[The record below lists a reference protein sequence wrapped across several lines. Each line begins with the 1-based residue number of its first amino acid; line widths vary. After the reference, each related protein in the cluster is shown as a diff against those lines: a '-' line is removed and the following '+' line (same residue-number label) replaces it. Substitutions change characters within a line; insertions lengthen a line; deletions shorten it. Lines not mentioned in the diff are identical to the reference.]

1 MSLTEHTRKYGKS
14 VGRGEVFTSAVEV
27 RQWHVSKGNSVAT
40 ISIDE
45 TKEAEESR
53 PVLPESL
60 ESIPKADYFPTQR
73 HRWNTNEEIASIL
86 ISFDRHEDWL
96 SKEVKIRPKSGS
108 MLLYSRKRVR
118 YRRDGYCWKKRKDG
132 KTTREDHMKLKVQ
145 GTECIYGCYVHS
157 AILPTFHRRCY
168 WLLQNP
174 DIVLVHYLNVPYSD
188 DNKLLV
194 TPSLS
199 YCADKKEWTKEELVS
214 QLKPMFYS
222 ENEPDLNNEL
232 EISTAETVETI
243 VQQLME
249 KQRAKSTVRT
259 HECACDNTPKS
270 NATVPDNK
278 KCSHTLHR
286 IISPKSH
293 SRSVVATVTTASSST
308 GTSSTT
314 TQVVTTAT
322 TVPTTHSSSTKEET
336 VTKRTSVTSNVTVAS
351 CTPRPGSVIL
361 APCRPLIQDGKQT
374 EVAITTAQGSSGSSA
389 AATSLILNLS
399 QLQGGGGLLILNSAT
414 AATGVGLASAS
425 VTPVTFLCGQETSTA
440 AAVRSITTAQAL
452 ASAMDTSDSPST
464 PLRQTRI
471 KSQTVKSELEE
482 GLESALKSD
491 VNFSHVPTNKDPDL
505 CSVMEELSSSEQK
518 DLPLNLFEDTLA
530 MSHDDIQRTLSANL
544 PPPKYIIPDTH
555 TRISVKLEPHHSDTD
570 PVDLNPMDFIDNDI
584 STPDEEVFNMDTFD
598 ILSDLPNLD
607 DLNPD
612 LAPSSGLSSS
622 SSSTPVSTGS
632 LAAMKT
638 NHSPHS
644 AMDYREGTANITDY
658 SPDWCY
664 TEGGVK
670 VLVTGPWYSSSSPYT
685 ILFDGVS
692 VPTTLVQSGVLRCF
706 SPAHETGMVSLQVA
720 CEGFVISN
728 SVSFE
733 YRQRQ
738 STSNS
743 KSEDWF
749 AVEESTLKLSLLERL
764 EMMESKLSF
773 SLDSSG
779 SSSGCGLLQTSGDK
793 QRSFEDRLVSLCQRL
808 MTASWNHQDDS
819 SPLMTSTCTDLT
831 LLHLAAALG
840 FSRLVCT
847 LLHWRAENP
856 SLILESEVDAMSK
869 DKHGRTPL
877 MWSCALGYQEVTHLL
892 YQWNRAALKVA
903 DNQGYTPLL
912 LASQRGHV
920 ELVDQIEKLEK
931 YEIPRLSNKS
941 IDSDVPA
948 NRSIPE
954 ADIELP
960 LKGRCSSDLPIFS
973 TNAAPT
979 TLSTKSAVSEDCHP
993 KLTRQSSLSNSGH
1006 PNSENLEPPKLESQ
1020 AYNPRISESSSLIN
1034 FCLNNQNSTN
1044 AFRHERY
1051 NLINSRLKKD
1061 MATSPPNLIEKAG
1074 GELNKSPYIDVVG
1087 ISDEEL
1093 DGQYSTAATEG
1104 SALSSRRDSCSSCDL
1119 NLPLNN
1125 EADNRVLTLAEHI
1138 IAAMP
1143 DRIKATANTDSEDLP
1158 LRSHEDFSDGDNKL
1172 PSLSM
1177 NQNPPDLE
1185 MCPLDDSPPPLLN
1198 EEFNFD
1204 HTYRYCEVSTPAS
1217 SLSPASSSCLQSPG
1231 SFTLDSPSPPPTT
1244 ADFCEFFQAS
1254 GKIMEKDFS
1263 KLTLS
1268 DKEQRELYEAAKI
1281 IQKAY
1286 RSYKGRKR
1294 QEEQEKEKAA
1304 ATLIQTYYRRY
1315 KQYMYYK
1322 QMTKAAQLIQSQFRN
1337 YCEHKRFKKWK
1348 ESDADCISPA
1358 LGSSP
1363 SSTGPSAASLHS
1375 LYWTLAES
1383 ERRLNS
1389 SREGTPT
1396 SSTLKRTYS
1405 QRRQHQAARKIQQF
1419 LRQSKNK
1426 LQRERALAAE
1436 KEKQL
1441 VETQNLQPLHLK
1453 YQEQLS
1459 DKNNTSELNDDD
1471 AKCDPTENRK

>member
-1 MSLTEHTRKYGKS
+1 MSNTKQAKLPTKNVIQGTLFATPAQLRQWTILKPS
-14 VGRGEVFTSAVEV
+14 SATSAPP
-27 RQWHVSKGNSVAT
+27 QPPPNP
-40 ISIDE
+40 
-45 TKEAEESR
+45 KEAEESR

-60 ESIPKADYFPTQR
+60 ESIPKADYFPNQR
-73 HRWNTNEEIASIL
+73 HRWNTNEEIASLL
-86 ISFDRHEDWL
+86 ISFERHEDWL

-232 EISTAETVETI
+232 EISVSLKTAETVEAI

-249 KQRAKSTVRT
+249 KQRAKSNART
-259 HECACDNTPKS
+259 HECACDNAPKGSTPG
-270 NATVPDNK
+270 TDK
-278 KCSHTLHR
+278 KCSHTFHR
-286 IISPKSH
+286 IISPKTH
-293 SRSVVATVTTASSST
+293 SRGVLAAVSTASVNST
-308 GTSSTT
+308 TLSTT
-314 TQVVTTAT
+314 TATPASSTAT
-322 TVPTTHSSSTKEET
+322 TVLTTHTTSVKSEET
-336 VTKRTSVTSNVTVAS
+336 PIKRATVAATVAVS
-351 CTPRPGSVIL
+351 GVTPRPGSVIL
-361 APCRPLIQDGKQT
+361 APCRPILQDGKH
-374 EVAITTAQGSSGSSA
+374 EVAITTGNHGSSGGST

-399 QLQGGGGLLILNSAT
+399 QLQGGGGLLILNSA
-414 AATGVGLASAS
+414 AAASSVGLTSAS
-425 VTPVTFLCGQETSTA
+425 VTPVTFLCGQDTNA
-440 AAVRSITTAQAL
+440 ATTVRSITTHTL
-452 ASAMDTSDSPST
+452 HNAMDTSDGTNTLKP
-464 PLRQTRI
+464 
-471 KSQTVKSELEE
+471 VKKQAQNVKAEVEE
-482 GLESALKSD
+482 GLECALKRD
-491 VNFSHVPTNKDPDL
+491 VHFSNVPTSKDPDL
-505 CSVMEELSSSEQK
+505 CSVMDELSSETK
-518 DLPLNLFEDTLA
+518 DLPLNLFEDSLA
-530 MSHDDIQRTLSANL
+530 MSQDDIQRTLLANM
-544 PPPKYIIPDTH
+544 PPPKYVVQDSNPH
-555 TRISVKLEPHHSDTD
+555 ISVKIESPHPADNVI
-570 PVDLNPMDFIDNDI
+570 VDLNPMDFIDNDM

-622 SSSTPVSTGS
+622 SSSTPVSNS
-632 LAAMKT
+632 SFAAKT
-638 NHSPHS
+638 NHS

-692 VPTTLVQSGVLRCF
+692 VPTTLVQSGVLRCY
-706 SPAHETGMVSLQVA
+706 SPAHETGLVTLQVA

-728 SVSFE
+728 SVFFE

-738 STSNS
+738 STTNV

-749 AVEESTLKLSLLERL
+749 SVEDSTLKLSLLERL
-764 EMMESKLSF
+764 EIMETKLTF
-773 SLDSSG
+773 SLDSSAA
-779 SSSGCGLLQTSGDK
+779 GLTTNSVVQNVSDEQK
-793 QRSFEDRLVSLCQRL
+793 SFEDRLVTLCQKF
-808 MTASWNHQDDS
+808 MTGSWTRHDDV
-819 SPLMTSTCTDLT
+819 SPMLTTTCSDLT

-847 LLHWRAENP
+847 LLHWRNENS
-856 SLILESEVDAMSK
+856 SLMLETEVDAMSQ
-869 DKHGRTPL
+869 DKRGCTPL
-877 MWSCALGYQEVTHLL
+877 MWACALGFTDVALLL
-892 YQWNRAALKVA
+892 YQWNRAAIKVS
-903 DNQGYTPLL
+903 NNRGVTPLSV
-912 LASQRGHV
+912 AAERGHDMLV
-920 ELVDQIEKLEK
+920 EQLEKLE
-931 YEIPRLSNKS
+931 RSQTQQLSGNKS
-941 IDSDVPA
+941 TESELSSSLKIEDSNLGISLKSSSLDQMLMNPTSSSTVKMSTSSPKDSQSVAAQGTSSSTVSFSNSDVLD
-948 NRSIPE
+948 N
-954 ADIELP
+954 
-960 LKGRCSSDLPIFS
+960 
-973 TNAAPT
+973 
-979 TLSTKSAVSEDCHP
+979 
-993 KLTRQSSLSNSGH
+993 
-1006 PNSENLEPPKLESQ
+1006 PNLESQ
-1020 AYNPRISESSSLIN
+1020 SYSLHLNESSFLS
-1034 FCLNNQNSTN
+1034 FLNVLQG
-1044 AFRHERY
+1044 
-1051 NLINSRLKKD
+1051 NSRDVNVNQSKTKKELSSSSSSS
-1061 MATSPPNLIEKAG
+1061 TLIENNEKNKACTSNMMSDITASDD
-1074 GELNKSPYIDVVG
+1074 EL
-1087 ISDEEL
+1087 E
-1093 DGQYSTAATEG
+1093 GQFSTAATEG
-1104 SALSSRRDSCSSCDL
+1104 STMSSRRDSCSSCDL
-1119 NLPLNN
+1119 NLPLNSD
-1125 EADNRVLTLAEHI
+1125 ADNRVLTLAEHI

-1143 DRIKATANTDSEDLP
+1143 DRIKASANTDPEDVHF
-1158 LRSHEDFSDGDNKL
+1158 RSSEDFSESENRG
-1172 PSLSM
+1172 LSSG
-1177 NQNPPDLE
+1177 QNPPDLE
-1185 MCPLDDSPPPLLN
+1185 MCSVDDSPPPLLN

-1204 HTYRYCEVSTPAS
+1204 HSYRYCETNTPVS

-1268 DKEQRELYEAAKI
+1268 DREQRELYEAAKI

-1363 SSTGPSAASLHS
+1363 SSVAGPSAASLQS

-1383 ERRLNS
+1383 ERRLSS

-1419 LRQSKNK
+1419 LRQSKNNSVWDYFQGK
-1426 LQRERALAAE
+1426 AIAERTCISCRKREA
-1436 KEKQL
+1436 
-1441 VETQNLQPLHLK
+1441 TGG
-1453 YQEQLS
+1453 S
-1459 DKNNTSELNDDD
+1459 SESS
-1471 AKCDPTENRK
+1471 ASAPKIPGTAF

>member
-1 MSLTEHTRKYGKS
+1 MFKS
-14 VGRGEVFTSAVEV
+14 NRELKPGFHQKQCGEAKESE
-27 RQWHVSKGNSVAT
+27 
-40 ISIDE
+40 E
-45 TKEAEESR
+45 TR

-60 ESIPKADYFPTQR
+60 ESIPKADYFPNQR
-73 HRWNTNEEIASIL
+73 HRWNTNEEIASLL
-86 ISFDRHEDWL
+86 ISFERHEDWL

-168 WLLQNP
+168 WLLQAKSGYSFSSLP
-174 DIVLVHYLNVPYSD
+174 KCPISD

-232 EISTAETVETI
+232 EISTAETVEAI

-249 KQRAKSTVRT
+249 KQRAKSTART
-259 HECACDNTPKS
+259 HECACDNVPKGNTPGS
-270 NATVPDNK
+270 EK
-278 KCSHTLHR
+278 KCSHTTFHR
-286 IISPKSH
+286 IISPKTH
-293 SRSVVATVTTASSST
+293 SRGVLAAVSTASANSTTAT
-308 GTSSTT
+308 TTATPASSTT
-314 TQVVTTAT
+314 TTALTTN
-322 TVPTTHSSSTKEET
+322 STSIKSEDVLGE
-336 VTKRTSVTSNVTVAS
+336 KGYNCS
-351 CTPRPGSVIL
+351 CFRRSHG
-361 APCRPLIQDGKQT
+361 
-374 EVAITTAQGSSGSSA
+374 SGSGS

-399 QLQGGGGLLILNSAT
+399 QLQGGGGLLILNSA
-414 AATGVGLASAS
+414 AAASSVGLTSAS
-425 VTPVTFLCGQETSTA
+425 VTPVTFLCGQDSTA
-440 AAVRSITTAQAL
+440 TTVRSITTHTL
-452 ASAMDTSDSPST
+452 HNAMDTSDSPT
-464 PLRQTRI
+464 IL
-471 KSQTVKSELEE
+471 KSAKKQSQNVKVEVEE
-482 GLESALKSD
+482 GLECALKRD
-491 VNFSHVPTNKDPDL
+491 VHFSNVPNTKDPDL
-505 CSVMEELSSSEQK
+505 CSVMEELSSETK
-518 DLPLNLFEDTLA
+518 DLPLNLFEDSLA
-530 MSHDDIQRTLSANL
+530 MSQDDIQRTLLANM
-544 PPPKYIIPDTH
+544 PPPKYVVQDSNPH
-555 TRISVKLEPHHSDTD
+555 ISVKIESPHASDNVI
-570 PVDLNPMDFIDNDI
+570 VDLNPMDFIDNDI

-622 SSSTPVSTGS
+622 SSSTPVSNS
-632 LAAMKT
+632 SFAAKT
-638 NHSPHS
+638 NHS

-692 VPTTLVQSGVLRCF
+692 VPTTLVQSGVLRCY
-706 SPAHETGMVSLQVA
+706 SPAHETGLVTLQVA

-728 SVSFE
+728 SVFFE

-738 STSNS
+738 SATNV

-749 AVEESTLKLSLLERL
+749 FVEDSTLKLSLLERL
-764 EMMESKLSF
+764 EIMETKLTF
-773 SLDSSG
+773 SLDSS
-779 SSSGCGLLQTSGDK
+779 SAGLTTNSVVQNASDEQK
-793 QRSFEDRLVSLCQRL
+793 SFEDRLVTLCQKF
-808 MTASWNHQDDS
+808 MTGSWTRHDDV
-819 SPLMTSTCTDLT
+819 SPMLTTTCSDLT

-847 LLHWRAENP
+847 LLHWRNENS
-856 SLILESEVDAMSK
+856 SLMLEREVDAMSQ
-869 DKHGRTPL
+869 DKRGCTPL
-877 MWSCALGYQEVTHLL
+877 MWACALGFTDVALLL
-892 YQWNRAALKVA
+892 YQWNRAAIKVS
-903 DNQGYTPLL
+903 NNRGVTPLSI
-912 LASQRGHV
+912 ASERGH
-920 ELVDQIEKLEK
+920 EMLVDQLEKLEHSQTQH
-931 YEIPRLSNKS
+931 LSASKS
-941 IDSDVPA
+941 AESELSSSLKIEDSDMGA
-948 NRSIPE
+948 S
-954 ADIELP
+954 
-960 LKGRCSSDLPIFS
+960 LKS
-973 TNAAPT
+973 
-979 TLSTKSAVSEDCHP
+979 
-993 KLTRQSSLSNSGH
+993 SSLDQILMNPTSSSTAQMSTSSPKVSQSIAVQETSPSTASFSNSDVLDN
-1006 PNSENLEPPKLESQ
+1006 PNLESQ
-1020 AYNPRISESSSLIN
+1020 SYSLHLNESSFLSFLNVLQASSRDVNVNQSKTKKELSSSSSLVE
-1034 FCLNNQNSTN
+1034 NNEKNKTT
-1044 AFRHERY
+1044 A
-1051 NLINSRLKKD
+1051 NLISD
-1061 MATSPPNLIEKAG
+1061 IIASDD
-1074 GELNKSPYIDVVG
+1074 EL
-1087 ISDEEL
+1087 E
-1093 DGQYSTAATEG
+1093 GQFSTAATEG
-1104 SALSSRRDSCSSCDL
+1104 STISSRRYW
-1119 NLPLNN
+1119 
-1125 EADNRVLTLAEHI
+1125 V
-1138 IAAMP
+1138 
-1143 DRIKATANTDSEDLP
+1143 
-1158 LRSHEDFSDGDNKL
+1158 
-1172 PSLSM
+1172 
-1177 NQNPPDLE
+1177 
-1185 MCPLDDSPPPLLN
+1185 
-1198 EEFNFD
+1198 
-1204 HTYRYCEVSTPAS
+1204 YCETSTPVS

-1268 DKEQRELYEAAKI
+1268 DREQRELYEAAKI

-1363 SSTGPSAASLHS
+1363 SSVAGPSAASLQS

-1383 ERRLNS
+1383 ERRLSS

-1441 VETQNLQPLHLK
+1441 GEAQSLQPLRLK
-1453 YQEQLS
+1453 YQEQPSDKRLLS
-1459 DKNNTSELNDDD
+1459 DLKTP
-1471 AKCDPTENRK
+1471 KCDMDNT

>member
-1 MSLTEHTRKYGKS
+1 MVNFQSDAMRSERRANRRVTT
-14 VGRGEVFTSAVEV
+14 
-27 RQWHVSKGNSVAT
+27 
-40 ISIDE
+40 
-45 TKEAEESR
+45 
-53 PVLPESL
+53 
-60 ESIPKADYFPTQR
+60 
-73 HRWNTNEEIASIL
+73 EIASLL
-86 ISFDRHEDWL
+86 ISFERHEDWL

-145 GTECIYGCYVHS
+145 GTE
-157 AILPTFHRRCY
+157 
-168 WLLQNP
+168 NP

-232 EISTAETVETI
+232 EISTAETVEAI

-249 KQRAKSTVRT
+249 KQRAKSTART
-259 HECACDNTPKS
+259 HECACDNTPKGNTPGS
-270 NATVPDNK
+270 EK
-278 KCSHTLHR
+278 KCSHTTFHR
-286 IISPKSH
+286 IISPKTH
-293 SRSVVATVTTASSST
+293 SRGVLAAVSTASANSTTAT
-308 GTSSTT
+308 TTATPASSTT
-314 TQVVTTAT
+314 TTALTTNSTSIKSEDVPVKRAT
-322 TVPTTHSSSTKEET
+322 TVAVSG
-336 VTKRTSVTSNVTVAS
+336 V
-351 CTPRPGSVIL
+351 TPRPGSVIL
-361 APCRPLIQDGKQT
+361 APCRPILQDGKH
-374 EVAITTAQGSSGSSA
+374 EVALTTGNHGSGSGS

-399 QLQGGGGLLILNSAT
+399 QLQGGGGLLILNSA
-414 AATGVGLASAS
+414 AAASSVGLTSAS
-425 VTPVTFLCGQETSTA
+425 VTPVTFLCGQDSTA
-440 AAVRSITTAQAL
+440 TTVRSITTHTL
-452 ASAMDTSDSPST
+452 HNAMDTSDSPTILKST
-464 PLRQTRI
+464 KKQ
-471 KSQTVKSELEE
+471 SQNVKAEVEE
-482 GLESALKSD
+482 GLECALKRD
-491 VNFSHVPTNKDPDL
+491 VHFSNVPNTKDPDL
-505 CSVMEELSSSEQK
+505 CSVMEELSSETK
-518 DLPLNLFEDTLA
+518 DLPLNLFEDSLA
-530 MSHDDIQRTLSANL
+530 MSQDDIQRTLLANM
-544 PPPKYIIPDTH
+544 PPPKYVVQDSNPH
-555 TRISVKLEPHHSDTD
+555 ISVKIESPHASDNVI
-570 PVDLNPMDFIDNDI
+570 VDLNPMDFIDNDI

-622 SSSTPVSTGS
+622 SSSTPVSNS
-632 LAAMKT
+632 SFAAKT
-638 NHSPHS
+638 NHS

-692 VPTTLVQSGVLRCF
+692 VPTTLVQSGVLRCY
-706 SPAHETGMVSLQVA
+706 SPAHETGLVTLQVA

-728 SVSFE
+728 SVFFE

-738 STSNS
+738 SATNV

-749 AVEESTLKLSLLERL
+749 SVEDSTLKLSLLERL
-764 EMMESKLSF
+764 EIMETKLTF
-773 SLDSSG
+773 SLDSS
-779 SSSGCGLLQTSGDK
+779 SAGLTTNSVVQNASDEQK
-793 QRSFEDRLVSLCQRL
+793 SFEDRLVTLCQKF
-808 MTASWNHQDDS
+808 MTGSWTRHDDV
-819 SPLMTSTCTDLT
+819 SPMLTTTCSDLT

-847 LLHWRAENP
+847 LLHWRNENS
-856 SLILESEVDAMSK
+856 SLMLEREVDAMSQ
-869 DKHGRTPL
+869 DKRGCTPL
-877 MWSCALGYQEVTHLL
+877 MWACALGFTDVALLL
-892 YQWNRAALKVA
+892 YQWNRAAIKVS
-903 DNQGYTPLL
+903 NNRGVTPLSV
-912 LASQRGHV
+912 ASERGH
-920 ELVDQIEKLEK
+920 EMLVDQLEKLEHSQTQH
-931 YEIPRLSNKS
+931 LSASKS
-941 IDSDVPA
+941 AESELSSSLKIEDSDMGA
-948 NRSIPE
+948 S
-954 ADIELP
+954 
-960 LKGRCSSDLPIFS
+960 LKS
-973 TNAAPT
+973 
-979 TLSTKSAVSEDCHP
+979 
-993 KLTRQSSLSNSGH
+993 SSLDQILMNPTNSSTAQMSTSSPKESQSIAVQETSPSTASFSNSDVLDN
-1006 PNSENLEPPKLESQ
+1006 PNLESQ
-1020 AYNPRISESSSLIN
+1020 SYSLHLNESSFLSFLNVLQASSRDVNVNQSKTKKELSSSSSLVE
-1034 FCLNNQNSTN
+1034 NNEKNKTT
-1044 AFRHERY
+1044 A
-1051 NLINSRLKKD
+1051 NLISD
-1061 MATSPPNLIEKAG
+1061 IIASDD
-1074 GELNKSPYIDVVG
+1074 EL
-1087 ISDEEL
+1087 E
-1093 DGQYSTAATEG
+1093 GQFSTAATEG
-1104 SALSSRRDSCSSCDL
+1104 STISSRRDSCSSCDL
-1119 NLPLNN
+1119 NLPLNSD
-1125 EADNRVLTLAEHI
+1125 ADNRVLTLAEHI

-1143 DRIKATANTDSEDLP
+1143 DRIKASANTDPEDVHFRSGEEFSESES
-1158 LRSHEDFSDGDNKL
+1158 R
-1172 PSLSM
+1172 SLSSG
-1177 NQNPPDLE
+1177 QNPPDLE
-1185 MCPLDDSPPPLLN
+1185 MCSVDDSPPPLLN

-1204 HTYRYCEVSTPAS
+1204 HSYRYCETSTPVS

-1268 DKEQRELYEAAKI
+1268 DREQRELYEAAKI

-1363 SSTGPSAASLHS
+1363 SSVAGPSAASLQS

-1383 ERRLNS
+1383 ERRLSS

-1396 SSTLKRTYS
+1396 SSTL
-1405 QRRQHQAARKIQQF
+1405 
-1419 LRQSKNK
+1419 K

-1441 VETQNLQPLHLK
+1441 GEAQSLQPLRLK
-1453 YQEQLS
+1453 YQEQPSDKRLLS
-1459 DKNNTSELNDDD
+1459 DLK
-1471 AKCDPTENRK
+1471 